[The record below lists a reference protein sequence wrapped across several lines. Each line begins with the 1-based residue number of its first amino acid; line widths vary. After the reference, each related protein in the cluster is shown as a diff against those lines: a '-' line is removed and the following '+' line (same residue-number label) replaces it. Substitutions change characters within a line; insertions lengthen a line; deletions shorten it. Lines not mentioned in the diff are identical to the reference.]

1 MHRIL
6 RALTLAAAVYV
17 LVLAALA
24 VFMPGSIKRHQIESA
39 ALILAVVWC
48 GAATTARPVGS
59 HLPAFSAPSRR
70 FWLAYAIGVA
80 VGTAMLWRAVSVGP
94 LSDDYVIE
102 SWARAGRVMGIGTLF
117 ARPLVVGLWSV
128 VLQLGA
134 GFGTLH
140 VLNVTLH
147 GLNSLLVVAVAR
159 RAGAATIAAATA
171 GLVFLCWPTQIEAVF
186 WTSGMFDVVMTTCV
200 LGALLLT
207 APEASVGSWV
217 AGLAFAVAALLSKE
231 TAVALPFLWATCY
244 GPRLAGDIVPVRRV
258 LVAGSAVI
266 AVTACYFVWR
276 ALLELPVTSVTHV
289 SRYMLKEQLSRT
301 FGGLSLPF
309 IAETLTTYP
318 FIAVL
323 MAAIVLL
330 LALAVTSNPRD
341 ESQRTALQG
350 LAWAVFASAPTLG
363 YLFIGPDLDG
373 TRYLYL
379 PCAGWGLFV
388 GSGLSR
394 LVGWR
399 ERWGVLAA
407 CAIAAVLILVE
418 RGRLV
423 DQWVQA
429 ARERD
434 AILTAA
440 VSAALANSCE
450 EVSVTGLPA
459 RYRGAQLFNN
469 GFPEAFTRVRPGATP
484 ARSCR
489 FEWTPEGFR
498 LK

>member
-1 MHRIL
+1 LHRIL

-17 LVLAALA
+17 LVLSAIA
-24 VFMPGSIKRHQIESA
+24 VYTPGSIKRHQIESA
-39 ALILAVVWC
+39 ALILAVAWC
-48 GAATTARPVGS
+48 GAATTAEPAGS
-59 HLPAFSAPSRR
+59 RLPASSAPSRR

-80 VGTAMLWRAVSVGP
+80 VGTAMLWRAVFVGP

-102 SWARAGRVMGIGTLF
+102 SWANAGRVMGVGTLF
-117 ARPLVVGLWSV
+117 KRPLVVGLWSA

-140 VLNVTLH
+140 AINVTLH
-147 GLNSLLVVAVAR
+147 GLNSLLIVAVAR
-159 RAGAATIAAATA
+159 RAGATTIAAATA
-171 GLVFLCWPTQIEAVF
+171 GLVFLYWPTQIEAVL

-207 APEASVGSWV
+207 APEAGMGSWV
-217 AGLAFAVAALLSKE
+217 AGLASAVAALMSKE

-258 LVAGSAVI
+258 LLAGSAIIGV
-266 AVTACYFVWR
+266 AACYFVWR
-276 ALLELPVTSVTHV
+276 VSLGLPVTSVAFV

-301 FGGLSLPF
+301 FGGLGLPF
-309 IAETLTTYP
+309 VAETVSTHP

-330 LALAVTSNPRD
+330 LALAVSSNPRD
-341 ESQRTALQG
+341 ESQRTAFQG
-350 LAWAVFASAPTLG
+350 LAWAMFASAPTIG
-363 YLFIGPDLDG
+363 YLFIGTDLDG

-394 LVGWR
+394 VVGWR
-399 ERWGVLAA
+399 ARWGVLAP
-407 CAIAAVLILVE
+407 CAIAAVLILIE

-429 ARERD
+429 AWERD

-469 GFPEAFTRVRPGATP
+469 GFPEAFTRVRPGATA